1 MSIVKKIE
9 SEHNQY
15 YVQKSISEDDAI
27 KVGWKNKHSQHIRF
41 AQLLRSFNFEDN
53 DTIIDLGCGLGDLYS
68 YILEKYPNI
77 HFNYIGYDV
86 IPEMIERANL
96 KYKGT
101 RAKFIQIDELS
112 EIDSADYI
120 FGSGIFNL
128 KHSINDNEW
137 LNYIKNTVTLMANK
151 SQKGI
156 SFNCLTSFS
165 DIEYQKQELYYANP
179 MLIFEFCKVN
189 LSKNVALYHDY
200 EEFDF
205 TISINK

>member
-1 MSIVKKIE
+1 MSIVNKIE

-15 YVQKSISEDDAI
+15 YVQKSNAEDDAI
-27 KVGWKNKHSQHIRF
+27 KVGWKNIHSQHIRF
-41 AQLLRSFNFEDN
+41 EQLLRSFTFEEN

-77 HFNYIGYDV
+77 HFKYIGYDV
-86 IPEMIERANL
+86 LPEMIERAKL
-96 KYKGT
+96 KYKDT
-101 RAKFIQIDELS
+101 AATFIQIDELS

-120 FGSGIFNL
+120 LVSGIFNL
-128 KHSINDNEW
+128 KHSIDDDEW
-137 LNYIKNTVTLMANK
+137 LNYIKGTVSLMTNK

-165 DIEYQKQELYYANP
+165 DIEYKKQELYYANP
-179 MLIFEFCKVN
+179 MSIFEFCKVN

-200 EEFDF
+200 QEYDF
-205 TISINK
+205 TISIKK